1 MRIKESRAP
10 IQNPN
15 DQESTKLSLQTIQRF
30 QAGDEKAFIEIY
42 ETYKERIYFFI
53 LNMTAGKENLSE
65 ELTHEAFLRLYKNRE
80 SFNFSVQFTTWFW
93 TIARNLT
100 IDELRKKNPIDYTP
114 LNKIEQSIDQIPVNS
129 EEYEIES
136 LLIKKAEKEILYQ
149 AIAQLKP
156 RQKETIL
163 LRIASDLTYEEIAEI
178 LNLKVN
184 AVKAL
189 LLRARKNIE
198 GVIKNKSPIKVAT

>member
-1 MRIKESRAP
+1 MRIKESRPP

-15 DQESTKLSLQTIQRF
+15 DQESTKLSFQTIQRF

-114 LNKIEQSIDQIPVNS
+114 QNKIDQSIDQIPVNS
-129 EEYEIES
+129 EEFEIES

-149 AIAQLKP
+149 AIGQLKP
-156 RQKETIL
+156 RQKEAIL

>member
-15 DQESTKLSLQTIQRF
+15 DQESTKLSFQTIQRF

-114 LNKIEQSIDQIPVNS
+114 QNKIDQSIDQIPVNS
-129 EEYEIES
+129 EEFEIES

-149 AIAQLKP
+149 AIGQLKP
-156 RQKETIL
+156 RQKEAIL

>member
-15 DQESTKLSLQTIQRF
+15 DQESTKLSFQTIQRF

-80 SFNFSVQFTTWFW
+80 SFNFS
-93 TIARNLT
+93 
-100 IDELRKKNPIDYTP
+100 
-114 LNKIEQSIDQIPVNS
+114 
-129 EEYEIES
+129 EETS
-136 LLIKKAEKEILYQ
+136 
-149 AIAQLKP
+149 
-156 RQKETIL
+156 
-163 LRIASDLTYEEIAEI
+163 
-178 LNLKVN
+178 
-184 AVKAL
+184 
-189 LLRARKNIE
+189 
-198 GVIKNKSPIKVAT
+198 

>member
-1 MRIKESRAP
+1 MRIKESRPP

-15 DQESTKLSLQTIQRF
+15 DQESTKLSFQTIQRF

-114 LNKIEQSIDQIPVNS
+114 QNKIDQSIDQIPVNS
-129 EEYEIES
+129 EEFEIES
-136 LLIKKAEKEILYQ
+136 LLMKKAEKEILYQ
-149 AIAQLKP
+149 AIGQLKP
-156 RQKETIL
+156 RQKEAIL